1 MSIEPLGR
9 YSGFNRKQ
17 RTCLD
22 GVFDELEAGLGSG
35 PEPEVNLWTPANLST
50 PIDALFDP
58 TTDSTL
64 TLAAGTRVVTTIS
77 PMAGA
82 ITATATNL
90 ICNPCDPAFGLQ
102 TSLWFPGASGSKLA
116 LSGAGNI
123 GRNKSAITIFLMGR
137 FLTETL
143 SAGNTGTAMAY
154 VGTPTPDSVR
164 AALARSSTVPNG
176 LRCTARRNDGDA
188 ASGVDLGGNLG
199 SCPWFAWVEFDYAN
213 ATRRLY
219 VNDTLVDSSA
229 MLTAGNTS
237 DTASDAV
244 NFGIASTT
252 SLATFSMHI
261 GGVHGGLISTADR
274 NKMFGWALHRAGLA
288 ELLPAAHPYK
298 ASAPTT

>member
-1 MSIEPLGR
+1 MADIQPLGR

-50 PIDALFDP
+50 PI
-58 TTDSTL
+58 
-64 TLAAGTRVVTTIS
+64 
-77 PMAGA
+77 
-82 ITATATNL
+82 
-90 ICNPCDPAFGLQ
+90 
-102 TSLWFPGASGSKLA
+102 
-116 LSGAGNI
+116 
-123 GRNKSAITIFLMGR
+123 
-137 FLTETL
+137 
-143 SAGNTGTAMAY
+143 
-154 VGTPTPDSVR
+154 
-164 AALARSSTVPNG
+164 
-176 LRCTARRNDGDA
+176 
-188 ASGVDLGGNLG
+188 
-199 SCPWFAWVEFDYAN
+199 
-213 ATRRLY
+213 
-219 VNDTLVDSSA
+219 
-229 MLTAGNTS
+229 
-237 DTASDAV
+237 DAV